1 MKKFYMIFVI
11 LIIGTSI
18 NCQAQ
23 QQQQQQADQSIQL
36 TTKMP
41 AQGINIVACP
51 FRRCCPRFRQC
62 PRDCPFCPFRQ
73 MQMQT

>member
-1 MKKFYMIFVI
+1 MTLKNIISLFFI
-11 LIIGTSI
+11 LLIGTAI
-18 NCQAQ
+18 NCQTQ
-23 QQQQQQADQSIQL
+23 KQDESIQL

-41 AQGINIVACP
+41 SNPDLILGCP

-73 MQMQT
+73 TQN